1 MLTVDVNIFIN
12 EYKTNSATLKNKQI
26 ISKTNK
32 RLINLAYVRTDVKH
46 YAYKYA
52 YTKITQTIEGPYN

>member
-32 RLINLAYVRTDVKH
+32 RLINLAYVRTGVKTLRIQIRKYQN
-46 YAYKYA
+46 YANYRGA
-52 YTKITQTIEGPYN
+52 V